1 MRRSPLSLV
10 LSGIAGL
17 VIIMFLAHFVA
28 PTDLSVSYP
37 TVDQLQTSAVTT
49 PVAATST
56 ATDGTTKAVPESRA
70 DMQMSF
76 SPLVKQTANAVVNV
90 YAEKLVE
97 SRSPLADDP
106 FLQQFFGQRMP
117 NRSEKQSSLGSGVIV
132 GADGIVVTNNH
143 VIEGADD
150 IKVAL
155 ADGREFESKVVLK
168 DDRLDLAVLKIEGNV
183 PFQTIPLG
191 DSDSVEVGDLVL
203 AIGNPFGVGQTVTS
217 GIVSA
222 LARNQVTPGSDFGF
236 FIQTDAAINPGN
248 SGGGLIDM
256 KGELIGINTAIFS
269 RGGGSN
275 GVGFAIP
282 ANLVK
287 VFIESAKG
295 GTGSFVRPFIGAS
308 FEPVTSEVADAL
320 GLDRARGA
328 LVSSVIEGGPAE
340 KAGIRPGEVV
350 TAVNGIP
357 VEHPD
362 ALGYRLTTVGIGKDA
377 RLSVADNGKVRDVM
391 LRLERAPETA
401 PRDERLIEGRTPF
414 AGAVVGNLSP
424 RLADELRMPATS
436 EGVVITAINR
446 GSPAAR
452 VGFAPKDIILAV
464 NGVPID
470 KTETLVKATAD
481 DPAFWRVEILR
492 DGQRIR
498 QFFR

>member
-1 MRRSPLSLV
+1 MPRFLYSFVALSAVGALA
-10 LSGIAGL
+10 AGL
-17 VIIMFLAHFVA
+17 VFTGK
-28 PTDLSVSYP
+28 PGEP
-37 TVDQLQTSAVTT
+37 GGSAVSLVSSAQAQQADTQ
-49 PVAATST
+49 
-56 ATDGTTKAVPESRA
+56 KAVPQSKTE
-70 DMQMSF
+70 MQLSF

-90 YAEKLVE
+90 YAEKTVQ
-97 SRSPLADDP
+97 SRSPFADDP
-106 FLQQFFGQRMP
+106 FFEQFFGQRMP

-132 GADGIVVTNNH
+132 GKNGIVVTNYH
-143 VIEGADD
+143 VITDADN
-150 IKVAL
+150 IKIAL
-155 ADGREFESKVVLK
+155 ADGREFETSVMLK
-168 DDRLDLAVLKIEGNV
+168 DERLDLAVLKVKSDG
-183 PFQTIPLG
+183 PFETVPLG
-191 DSDSVEVGDLVL
+191 DSDAVEVGDLVL

-222 LARNQVTPGSDFGF
+222 LARKQVLSGDFGF

-256 KGELIGINTAIFS
+256 NGQLIGINTAIFS

-287 VFIESAKG
+287 VFVASAEG
-295 GTGSFVRPFIGAS
+295 GNGSFTRPFIGAS

-340 KAGIRPGEVV
+340 KAGIKPGQVII
-350 TAVNGIP
+350 AVNGIA

-362 ALGYRLTTVGIGKDA
+362 ALGYRLTTVGIGHVA
-377 RLSVADNGKVRDVM
+377 RVTISENGRERDIE
-391 LRLERAPETA
+391 LALAEAPETL
-401 PRDERLIEGRTPF
+401 PRDERLIEGRNPF
-414 AGAVVGNLSP
+414 SGAVVGNLSP
-424 RLADELRMPATS
+424 RLADELRMPAAS
-436 EGVVITAINR
+436 QGVVITQINR

-452 VGFAPKDIILAV
+452 VGFRPKDIIVAV
-464 NGVPID
+464 NGTPVD
-470 KTETLVKATAD
+470 KSTTLETIAKE
-481 DPAFWRVEILR
+481 DPSLWRVEIER